1 MNLKQLI
8 YFTKIIEHGNITR
21 AAERLNLAQT
31 ALGVQI
37 RNLEEEFGVALLE
50 RHSRGVRPTRAGK
63 ILETHAHDILQRID
77 AAVEEVRG
85 AAGLVKKSFM
95 IGVTPSIMRLVGA
108 ELLTVSQ
115 TADSATFRFVEDL
128 SFQLL
133 AALSR
138 EEIDYAFAFNMEPTP
153 GVCREALL
161 EERLYFVT
169 ADDGDHDRSPI
180 GLEEI
185 LRSDLALLSSRD
197 IIWNIIH
204 KAAARRSLDVEVAFE
219 VQSAGA
225 IKALVERGVAT
236 SVMPYGIIA
245 QELSRKTFIA
255 RPISETDLVRTLY
268 LIWSEKSGSDVPAK
282 VRELLLAPLVT
293 LYSRRLAPRPGCSST
308 TLHIIEVQPVAAMRA

>member
-21 AAERLNLAQT
+21 AAQTLGLAQT

-37 RNLEEEFGVALLE
+37 RNLEDEIGVPLFE

-77 AAVEEVRG
+77 AAAEEVRG
-85 AAGLVKKSFM
+85 AAGLRQISFV

-115 TADSATFRFVEDL
+115 KTDAASFRFVEEL

-138 EEIDYAFAFNMEPTP
+138 EEIDYAFAFNIQPTP
-153 GVCREALL
+153 GVYRQAVL
-161 EERLYFVT
+161 EERLYFIT
-169 ADDGDHDRSPI
+169 ADKPGRNSGPI

-197 IIWNIIH
+197 IIWTIIH
-204 KAAARRSLDVEVAFE
+204 RAAARRSLTADIAFE
-219 VQSAGA
+219 VQSTGA

-245 QELSRKTFIA
+245 EELSRNAFFA
-255 RPISETDLVRTLY
+255 RPIADTDLVRTLY
-268 LIWSEKSGSDVPAK
+268 LIWSKRSGSEVPEK
-282 VRELLLAPLVT
+282 VRELLFAPLIQ
-293 LYSRRLAPRPGCSST
+293 LYTSRLGPQARL
-308 TLHIIEVQPVAAMRA
+308 L